1 MAELTPLGIAALAL
15 LVERPMHPYE
25 MYQLL
30 ITRAEDRIVKVRP
43 GSLYHA
49 VERLTRQ
56 GYVTAIGTDREGN
69 RPERTTYRIT
79 ESGQLSL
86 SQRVSE
92 MIANPINEY
101 PEFPLAVGEAHNL
114 SKDLFIELLGRRRVR
129 LLSEIQT
136 LKFGYNDV
144 THKAIP
150 KKFWLEITY
159 QEAMINA
166 EIAWIDG
173 TVADLISGELDWTP
187 EPHKTTTHE
196 KDTFV
201 S

>member
-1 MAELTPLGIAALAL
+1 
-15 LVERPMHPYE
+15 
-25 MYQLL
+25 
-30 ITRAEDRIVKVRP
+30 VKVRP

-56 GYVTAIGTDREGN
+56 GYVEPIGTDREGN

-86 SQRVSE
+86 SQRVAE

-101 PEFPLAVGEAHNL
+101 AEFPLAVGEAHNL
-114 SKDLFIELLGRRRVR
+114 PKDMFVELLGRRRVR
-129 LLSEIQT
+129 LLSEIET
-136 LKFGYNDV
+136 LKFGYSDV
-144 THKAIP
+144 KQKAVP
-150 KKFWLEITY
+150 KKFWIDITY
-159 QEAMINA
+159 QEAMLNA
-166 EIAWIDG
+166 EIAWIDA
-173 TVADLISGELDWTP
+173 TVQELVSGDLDWTP
-187 EPHKTTTHE
+187 EPHKTTQQ